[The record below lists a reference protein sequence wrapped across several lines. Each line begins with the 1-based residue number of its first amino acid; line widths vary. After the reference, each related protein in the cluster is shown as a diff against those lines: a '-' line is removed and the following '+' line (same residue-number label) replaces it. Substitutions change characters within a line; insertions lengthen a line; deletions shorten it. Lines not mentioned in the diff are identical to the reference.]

1 MTTPTY
7 EPRRLPRIVTGLV
20 LTAMALGTLLILMF
34 LAGLTVLTW
43 QQVTT

>member
-7 EPRRLPRIVTGLV
+7 EPRRLPRIVT
-20 LTAMALGTLLILMF
+20 GTLLILMF

-43 QQVTT
+43 QTVIA